1 MKTMTVEE
9 LTREFDDCSDKEER
23 LTLILELGDELD
35 PLGDEHKIEANRVR
49 GCTSNVWMIPEV
61 VEAGPGKLRFRADS
75 DSQIVRGLIAILLA
89 LVNDRTPEEIA
100 ALDLEG
106 VFNRLELARYI
117 SRSRSNGLSSMVQR
131 VRDIAN
137 HCKSAS

>member
-1 MKTMTVEE
+1 MKTMTVDE
-9 LTREFDDCSDKEER
+9 LTREFDDCADKEER
-23 LTLILELGDELD
+23 LTLILELGDELE
-35 PLGDEHKIEANRVR
+35 PLGDEHKVEVNRVR

-61 VEAGPGKLRFRADS
+61 SAAAPGKLRFRADS
-75 DSQIVRGLIAILLA
+75 DSQIVRGLIAILLS
-89 LVNDRTPEEIA
+89 LVNERTPEEIA

-131 VRDIAN
+131 VRDIAQ
-137 HCKSAS
+137 HCQSAS